1 LTIARGER
9 EKSEKWRQEGFKIVR
24 KAISKFKIKIRN
36 LVVPI
41 GLPIR
46 FVGISDYEF
55 GSLKE

>member
-1 LTIARGER
+1 MTRARERDR

-36 LVVPI
+36 LFVPI

-46 FVGISDYEF
+46 LSEYLTMNLGP
-55 GSLKE
+55 